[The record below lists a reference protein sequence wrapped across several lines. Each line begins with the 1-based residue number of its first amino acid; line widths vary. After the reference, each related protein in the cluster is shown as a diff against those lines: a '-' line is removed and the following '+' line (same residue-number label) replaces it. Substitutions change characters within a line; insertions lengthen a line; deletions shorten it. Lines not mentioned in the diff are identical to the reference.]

1 MELMFL
7 ITTKRVIR
15 VDVQGLSGKKLEF
28 ASLPFKYIN
37 AFSVESAGTLSR
49 SVKATLFISKLE
61 GGVET
66 EFGKKSTDIFELSNA
81 FANKIMVHTVH
92 QQ

>member
-1 MELMFL
+1 MDAADCVSSLAIDGILQMQL
-7 ITTKRVIR
+7 L
-15 VDVQGLSGKKLEF
+15 QAGALWHL
-28 ASLPFKYIN
+28 LPFLFEYDY
-37 AFSVESAGTLSR
+37 TLE
-49 SVKATLFISKLE
+49 E